1 MSLLE
6 DIKLELK
13 NRIKNDME
21 PEGKW
26 NAQLWTKITFG
37 DYYGKTPERLPI
49 IHRVVG
55 ETVDN
60 ILAKDNLQMTTNSWN
75 GLKNA
80 VDGSDTAE
88 TALPD
93 MEEAAAVVEP
103 RTGENL
109 FFEFIAAPV
118 FEPAAAPEKPK
129 KSARKPKSK
138 KTKKEKKN
146 S

>member
-6 DIKLELK
+6 DLKNELK

-21 PEGKW
+21 PFGKW

-37 DYYGKTPERLPI
+37 DYYGKTPERLLV

-60 ILAKDNLQMTTNSWN
+60 LLMKDKLQMTANSWN

-80 VDGSDTAE
+80 IDSSDTAE

-103 RTGENL
+103 RNNSND
-109 FFEFIAAPV
+109 FFLGLVGAAKSAEK
-118 FEPAAAPEKPK
+118 FTKKPK
-129 KSARKPKSK
+129 NGKA
-138 KTKKEKKN
+138 KKEKKQ